1 MITERMQSKRVSSYV
16 FDDPLETAAAL
27 VPELRPK
34 ADLLVA
40 LTHIGLQQDR
50 ELAQRVPGVDI
61 IVGGH
66 THALLKDPEIAGST
80 AIVQAGWFAH
90 YIGRTHVEFG
100 DGRVVVREEI
110 IEL

>member
-1 MITERMQSKRVSSYV
+1 MITEKMLSKKISSYV
-16 FDDPLETAAAL
+16 FDQPLDTAASL
-27 VPELRPK
+27 VPELKSK

-40 LTHIGLQQDR
+40 LTHIGLQKDR
-50 ELAQRVPGVDI
+50 ELAQQVQGVDL

-66 THALLKDPEIAGST
+66 THALLDKPEMVGNT

-90 YIGRTHVEFG
+90 CIGRTTVEFG
-100 DGRVVVREEI
+100 DGRTDVREEI